1 MKIKF
6 FFGVLCILFLASC
19 SSSRKISTKKN
30 NNVKVVKNPIN
41 KLPSVRQQQHVK
53 KLEKGNKPLNKYTLQ
68 YIKKY
73 APLAVLEMHKY
84 DIPAS
89 ITLAQGILESG
100 NGRSRLASK
109 SNNHF
114 GIKCHVG
121 WKGAKVYHD
130 DDEKGECFR
139 KYKYVET
146 SYKDHSEFLSGRRRY
161 ASLFKLRKSDYKG
174 WAKGL
179 KKAGYATNPN
189 YPTLLIDLI
198 ERYELYTYDKVEQSD
213 KQLYF
218 AHTYGLPYLTG
229 LGTFC
234 FQKKYVLFTEVNT
247 SFAFSGANIGYHY
260 ELFNK
265 FYTGA
270 NAGIIYLPT
279 KGTDVIPQL
288 SAELMYKKSS
298 KNKHFNSVLI
308 RGGVQL
314 PLIEMDYKVIPYLS
328 LSYLIN

>member
-53 KLEKGNKPLNKYTLQ
+53 KLEKGNKSLNKHTLQ

-100 NGRSRLASK
+100 NGRSQLASK

-121 WKGAKVYHD
+121 WKGQKVYHD

-139 KYKYVET
+139 KYKFVET

-161 ASLFKLRKSDYKG
+161 ANLFKLRKLDYKG

-179 KKAGYATNPN
+179 KKAGYAT
-189 YPTLLIDLI
+189 D
-198 ERYELYTYDKVEQSD
+198 
-213 KQLYF
+213 
-218 AHTYGLPYLTG
+218 
-229 LGTFC
+229 
-234 FQKKYVLFTEVNT
+234 KKYPKKIIKIIETYNLYEFDKFTKKDLKRGKIEKPKKSKTKPKKFIPEYYKEKKGDTLYSIARKFKTTVALIKEVN
-247 SFAFSGANIGYHY
+247 G
-260 ELFNK
+260 L
-265 FYTGA
+265 
-270 NAGIIYLPT
+270 
-279 KGTDVIPQL
+279 
-288 SAELMYKKSS
+288 
-298 KNKHFNSVLI
+298 KNN
-308 RGGVQL
+308 
-314 PLIEMDYKVIPYLS
+314 S
-328 LSYLIN
+328 LSIGQRLLVK

>member
-30 NNVKVVKNPIN
+30 NNVKVVKNSIN

-53 KLEKGNKPLNKYTLQ
+53 KLEKGNKSLNKHTLQ
-68 YIKKY
+68 YIRKY

-100 NGRSRLASK
+100 NGRSQLASK

-121 WKGAKVYHD
+121 WKGQKVYHD

-139 KYKYVET
+139 KYKFVET

-161 ASLFKLRKSDYKG
+161 ANLFKLRKSDYKG

-179 KKAGYATNPN
+179 KKAGYAT
-189 YPTLLIDLI
+189 D
-198 ERYELYTYDKVEQSD
+198 
-213 KQLYF
+213 
-218 AHTYGLPYLTG
+218 
-229 LGTFC
+229 
-234 FQKKYVLFTEVNT
+234 KKYPKKIIKIIETYNLYEFDKFTKKDLKRGKIEKPKKRNTKPKKSIPEYYQVKKGDTLYSIARKFKTTVALIKEVN
-247 SFAFSGANIGYHY
+247 G
-260 ELFNK
+260 L
-265 FYTGA
+265 
-270 NAGIIYLPT
+270 
-279 KGTDVIPQL
+279 
-288 SAELMYKKSS
+288 
-298 KNKHFNSVLI
+298 KNN
-308 RGGVQL
+308 
-314 PLIEMDYKVIPYLS
+314 S
-328 LSYLIN
+328 LSIGQRLLVK

>member
-1 MKIKF
+1 MKVKLF
-6 FFGVLCILFLASC
+6 FAVLCILFLASC

-53 KLEKGNKPLNKYTLQ
+53 KLEKGNKSLNKHTLQ

-84 DIPAS
+84 NIPAS
-89 ITLAQGILESG
+89 VTLAQGILESG
-100 NGRSRLASK
+100 NGRSQLASK

-114 GIKCHVG
+114 GIKCHTG

-139 KYKYVET
+139 KYKYVQS

-179 KKAGYATNPN
+179 KKAGYAT
-189 YPTLLIDLI
+189 D
-198 ERYELYTYDKVEQSD
+198 
-213 KQLYF
+213 
-218 AHTYGLPYLTG
+218 
-229 LGTFC
+229 
-234 FQKKYVLFTEVNT
+234 KKYPKKLIKIIEE
-247 SFAFSGANIGYHY
+247 YKLY
-260 ELFNK
+260 EFDKFREKDLKKLKKETNK
-265 FYTGA
+265 KQ
-270 NAGIIYLPT
+270 T
-279 KGTDVIPQL
+279 KTAIN
-288 SAELMYKKSS
+288 SKKSTQE
-298 KNKHFNSVLI
+298 F
-308 RGGVQL
+308 
-314 PLIEMDYKVIPYLS
+314 YKVKKGDTLYSIARKFNTTVAIIKKVNALTTNS
-328 LSYLIN
+328 LSIGQQLVIN

>member
-1 MKIKF
+1 MKVKLF
-6 FFGVLCILFLASC
+6 FAVLCILFLASC

-53 KLEKGNKPLNKYTLQ
+53 KLEKGNKSLNKHTLQ

-84 DIPAS
+84 NIPAS
-89 ITLAQGILESG
+89 VTLAQGILESG
-100 NGRSRLASK
+100 NGRSQLASK

-114 GIKCHVG
+114 GIKCHTG

-139 KYKYVET
+139 KYKYVQS

-179 KKAGYATNPN
+179 KKAGYAT
-189 YPTLLIDLI
+189 D
-198 ERYELYTYDKVEQSD
+198 
-213 KQLYF
+213 
-218 AHTYGLPYLTG
+218 
-229 LGTFC
+229 
-234 FQKKYVLFTEVNT
+234 KKYPKKLIKIIEE
-247 SFAFSGANIGYHY
+247 YKLY
-260 ELFNK
+260 EFDK
-265 FYTGA
+265 FREKD
-270 NAGIIYLPT
+270 LKKLKKET
-279 KGTDVIPQL
+279 KRSQAKTITN
-288 SAELMYKKSS
+288 SKKS
-298 KNKHFNSVLI
+298 KQQN
-308 RGGVQL
+308 
-314 PLIEMDYKVIPYLS
+314 YKVKKGDTLYSIARKFKITVENLKDANNLS
-328 LSYLIN
+328 TNKISIGQQLTIK

>member
-53 KLEKGNKPLNKYTLQ
+53 KLEKGNKSLNKHTLQ

-100 NGRSRLASK
+100 NGRSQLASK

-114 GIKCHVG
+114 GIKCHTG
-121 WKGAKVYHD
+121 WKGQKVYHD

-139 KYKYVET
+139 KYKFVET

-161 ASLFKLRKSDYKG
+161 ANLFKLRKSDYKG

-179 KKAGYATNPN
+179 KKAGYATDKN
-189 YPTLLIDLI
+189 YPKKLIKII
-198 ERYELYTYDKVEQSD
+198 ETYELYEFDKIREKDLKRVKKETS
-213 KQLYF
+213 K
-218 AHTYGLPYLTG
+218 TERKPKIKTKKRV
-229 LGTFC
+229 
-234 FQKKYVLFTEVNT
+234 KKYYEVKKGDTLYSIARKFKTTVALIKEVN
-247 SFAFSGANIGYHY
+247 G
-260 ELFNK
+260 L
-265 FYTGA
+265 
-270 NAGIIYLPT
+270 
-279 KGTDVIPQL
+279 
-288 SAELMYKKSS
+288 
-298 KNKHFNSVLI
+298 KNN
-308 RGGVQL
+308 
-314 PLIEMDYKVIPYLS
+314 S
-328 LSYLIN
+328 LSIGQRLLVK

>member
-1 MKIKF
+1 MKVKLF
-6 FFGVLCILFLASC
+6 FAVLCILILASC

-30 NNVKVVKNPIN
+30 NNVKAVENPIN

-139 KYKYVET
+139 KYKYVQS

-179 KKAGYATNPN
+179 KKAGYAT
-189 YPTLLIDLI
+189 D
-198 ERYELYTYDKVEQSD
+198 
-213 KQLYF
+213 
-218 AHTYGLPYLTG
+218 
-229 LGTFC
+229 
-234 FQKKYVLFTEVNT
+234 KKYHKKLIKIIEE
-247 SFAFSGANIGYHY
+247 YKLY
-260 ELFNK
+260 EFDKFREKDLKKLKKETNK
-265 FYTGA
+265 KQ
-270 NAGIIYLPT
+270 T
-279 KGTDVIPQL
+279 KTAIN
-288 SAELMYKKSS
+288 SKKSTQE
-298 KNKHFNSVLI
+298 F
-308 RGGVQL
+308 
-314 PLIEMDYKVIPYLS
+314 YKVKKGDTLYSIARKFNTTVAIIKKVNALTTNS
-328 LSYLIN
+328 LSIGQQLVVN

>member
-1 MKIKF
+1 MKVKLF
-6 FFGVLCILFLASC
+6 FAVLCILILASC

-30 NNVKVVKNPIN
+30 NNVKAVENPIN

-114 GIKCHVG
+114 GIKCHTG

-139 KYKYVET
+139 KYKYVQS

-179 KKAGYATNPN
+179 KKAGYAT
-189 YPTLLIDLI
+189 D
-198 ERYELYTYDKVEQSD
+198 
-213 KQLYF
+213 
-218 AHTYGLPYLTG
+218 
-229 LGTFC
+229 
-234 FQKKYVLFTEVNT
+234 KKYPKKLIKIIEE
-247 SFAFSGANIGYHY
+247 YKLY
-260 ELFNK
+260 EFDKFREKDLKKLKKETNK
-265 FYTGA
+265 KH
-270 NAGIIYLPT
+270 T
-279 KGTDVIPQL
+279 KTAIN
-288 SAELMYKKSS
+288 SKKSTQE
-298 KNKHFNSVLI
+298 F
-308 RGGVQL
+308 
-314 PLIEMDYKVIPYLS
+314 YKVKKGDTLYSIARKFNTTVAIIKKVNALTTNS
-328 LSYLIN
+328 LSIGQQLVVN

>member
-1 MKIKF
+1 MKVKLF
-6 FFGVLCILFLASC
+6 FAVLCILFLASC

-30 NNVKVVKNPIN
+30 NNVKAVENPIN

-53 KLEKGNKPLNKYTLQ
+53 KLEKGNKSLNKHTLQ

-100 NGRSRLASK
+100 NGRSQLASK

-121 WKGAKVYHD
+121 WKGQKVYHD

-139 KYKYVET
+139 KYKFVET

-179 KKAGYATNPN
+179 KKAGYAT
-189 YPTLLIDLI
+189 D
-198 ERYELYTYDKVEQSD
+198 
-213 KQLYF
+213 
-218 AHTYGLPYLTG
+218 
-229 LGTFC
+229 
-234 FQKKYVLFTEVNT
+234 KKYPKKLIKIIEE
-247 SFAFSGANIGYHY
+247 YKLY
-260 ELFNK
+260 EFDKFREKDLKKLKKETNK
-265 FYTGA
+265 KH
-270 NAGIIYLPT
+270 T
-279 KGTDVIPQL
+279 KTAIN
-288 SAELMYKKSS
+288 SKKSTQE
-298 KNKHFNSVLI
+298 F
-308 RGGVQL
+308 
-314 PLIEMDYKVIPYLS
+314 YKVKKGDTLYSIARKFNTTVAIIKKVNALTTNS
-328 LSYLIN
+328 LSIGQQLVVN

>member
-1 MKIKF
+1 MKVKLF
-6 FFGVLCILFLASC
+6 FAVLCILILASC

-30 NNVKVVKNPIN
+30 NNVKAVENPIN

-84 DIPAS
+84 NIPAS
-89 ITLAQGILESG
+89 VTLAQGILESG
-100 NGRSRLASK
+100 NGRSQLASK

-114 GIKCHVG
+114 GIKCHTG

-139 KYKYVET
+139 KYKYVQS

-179 KKAGYATNPN
+179 KKAGYAT
-189 YPTLLIDLI
+189 D
-198 ERYELYTYDKVEQSD
+198 
-213 KQLYF
+213 
-218 AHTYGLPYLTG
+218 
-229 LGTFC
+229 
-234 FQKKYVLFTEVNT
+234 KKYPKKLIKIIEE
-247 SFAFSGANIGYHY
+247 YKLY
-260 ELFNK
+260 EFDKFREKDLKKLKKETNK
-265 FYTGA
+265 KH
-270 NAGIIYLPT
+270 T
-279 KGTDVIPQL
+279 KTAIN
-288 SAELMYKKSS
+288 SKKSTQE
-298 KNKHFNSVLI
+298 F
-308 RGGVQL
+308 
-314 PLIEMDYKVIPYLS
+314 YKVKKGDTLYSIARKFNTTVAIIKKVNALTTNS
-328 LSYLIN
+328 LSIGQQLVVN

>member
-1 MKIKF
+1 MKVKLF
-6 FFGVLCILFLASC
+6 FAVLCILFQASC
-19 SSSRKISTKKN
+19 SSSRKISTNKN
-30 NNVKVVKNPIN
+30 NNVKALENPIN

-84 DIPAS
+84 NIPAS
-89 ITLAQGILESG
+89 VTLAQGILESG
-100 NGRSRLASK
+100 NGRSQLASK

-114 GIKCHVG
+114 GIKCHTG

-179 KKAGYATNPN
+179 KKAGYAT
-189 YPTLLIDLI
+189 D
-198 ERYELYTYDKVEQSD
+198 
-213 KQLYF
+213 
-218 AHTYGLPYLTG
+218 
-229 LGTFC
+229 
-234 FQKKYVLFTEVNT
+234 KKYPKKLIKIIEEYKLYEFDKFTKKDLKRGKIEKPKKRNTKPKKSIPEYYQVKKGDTLYSIARKFKTTVALIKEVN
-247 SFAFSGANIGYHY
+247 G
-260 ELFNK
+260 L
-265 FYTGA
+265 
-270 NAGIIYLPT
+270 
-279 KGTDVIPQL
+279 
-288 SAELMYKKSS
+288 
-298 KNKHFNSVLI
+298 KNN
-308 RGGVQL
+308 
-314 PLIEMDYKVIPYLS
+314 S
-328 LSYLIN
+328 LSIGQRLLVK

>member
-1 MKIKF
+1 MKVKLF
-6 FFGVLCILFLASC
+6 FAVLCILFQASC

-53 KLEKGNKPLNKYTLQ
+53 KLEKGNKSLNKHTLQ

-100 NGRSRLASK
+100 NGRSQLASK

-121 WKGAKVYHD
+121 WKGQKVYHD

-139 KYKYVET
+139 KYKFVET

-161 ASLFKLRKSDYKG
+161 ANLFKLRKSDYKG

-179 KKAGYATNPN
+179 KKAGYAT
-189 YPTLLIDLI
+189 D
-198 ERYELYTYDKVEQSD
+198 
-213 KQLYF
+213 
-218 AHTYGLPYLTG
+218 
-229 LGTFC
+229 
-234 FQKKYVLFTEVNT
+234 KKYPKKIIKIIETYNLYEFDKFTKKDLKRGKIEKPKKRNTKPKKSIPEYYQVKKGDTLYSIARKFKTTVALIKEVN
-247 SFAFSGANIGYHY
+247 G
-260 ELFNK
+260 L
-265 FYTGA
+265 
-270 NAGIIYLPT
+270 
-279 KGTDVIPQL
+279 
-288 SAELMYKKSS
+288 
-298 KNKHFNSVLI
+298 KNN
-308 RGGVQL
+308 
-314 PLIEMDYKVIPYLS
+314 S
-328 LSYLIN
+328 LSIGQRLLVK

>member
-1 MKIKF
+1 MKVKLF
-6 FFGVLCILFLASC
+6 FAVLCILFLASC

-53 KLEKGNKPLNKYTLQ
+53 KLEKGNKSLNKHTLQ

-84 DIPAS
+84 NIPAS
-89 ITLAQGILESG
+89 VTLAQGILESG
-100 NGRSRLASK
+100 NGRSQLASK

-114 GIKCHVG
+114 GIKCHTG

-139 KYKYVET
+139 KYKYVQS

-179 KKAGYATNPN
+179 KKAGYAT
-189 YPTLLIDLI
+189 D
-198 ERYELYTYDKVEQSD
+198 
-213 KQLYF
+213 
-218 AHTYGLPYLTG
+218 
-229 LGTFC
+229 
-234 FQKKYVLFTEVNT
+234 KKYPKKLIKIIEEYKLYEFDKFTKKDLKRGKIEKPKKRNTKPKKSIPEYYQVKKGDTLYSIARKFKTTVALIKEVN
-247 SFAFSGANIGYHY
+247 G
-260 ELFNK
+260 L
-265 FYTGA
+265 
-270 NAGIIYLPT
+270 
-279 KGTDVIPQL
+279 
-288 SAELMYKKSS
+288 
-298 KNKHFNSVLI
+298 KNN
-308 RGGVQL
+308 
-314 PLIEMDYKVIPYLS
+314 S
-328 LSYLIN
+328 LSIGQRLLVK